1 MNLIDIMLKTKDQR
15 PPANEIEELLTAGI
29 FEPVPDIGT
38 AAQFVRAE
46 LARSYA
52 CGGCK
57 FVCGK
62 IVTSPAL
69 DWFISRNRF
78 EEIDFMT
85 AFLQAGIFDL
95 EFSDK
100 YLTAVPNNSDIF
112 VSAIPP
118 AEKTVTATDSYK
130 QPQYTRTIYDFG
142 WKIRSSFCLD
152 GLIAGLMVSGGAY
165 KSKAFQGS
173 GKEAKEISVK
183 LCHELFAERYE
194 DIIVF
199 TSSTPWSEWFCR
211 IGWDI
216 TIVIIDKSKRLVWGI
231 ALTDTD

>member
-15 PPANEIEELLTAGI
+15 PTANEIEELLAAGI

-38 AAQFVRAE
+38 MARFVRAE
-46 LARSYA
+46 LACSHA
-52 CGGCK
+52 SGGCK

-62 IVTSPAL
+62 VVASPVL
-69 DWFISRNRF
+69 DWFISRNRLA
-78 EEIDFMT
+78 EIDFMT

-95 EFSDK
+95 EFSDT
-100 YLTAVPNNSDIF
+100 YLTTVHKSPDIF
-112 VSAIPP
+112 ISAIPP
-118 AEKTVTATDSYK
+118 AEKSIASTDSYNHS
-130 QPQYTRTIYDFG
+130 QYLRTTYDFG
-142 WKIRSSFCLD
+142 WKIKSSYCLD
-152 GLIAGLMVSGGAY
+152 GLIAELLVMGGAF
-165 KSKAFQGS
+165 KSKVFQGS
-173 GKEAKEISVK
+173 GKEAKELSLK
-183 LCHELFAERYE
+183 LCRELFEERYE

-216 TIVIIDKSKRLVWGI
+216 TILVIDKRKRLVWGL